1 MRVPYQRGLV
11 EVADG
16 IHAWLQPDGGWGWSN
31 AGLVTDGSSGLL
43 VDTLFDLRLTAEM
56 LDGMRR
62 RLPGTDI
69 GTVVNTHANGD
80 HYYGNQLLAGSRI
93 VASRRAAEEMPRMPA
108 SYLADR
114 KADAAALGP
123 VGAYVRHI
131 FEPFDFDGIELAL
144 PTDTFDGELELNVGD
159 TVVRLIELG
168 PAHTEGDVVAEIPAR
183 GVVFTGDLLFVGGH
197 PIIWAGPVANWV
209 GALDRILAMDVDV
222 VVPGHGPVTD
232 KDGVSEMRSYWI
244 ELEAAART
252 LWKEGLS
259 PLEAARQLRIDRA
272 AGWGEPERLVVN
284 IAACYRDFDPLAEP
298 IDTMGAMAALAGYA

>member
-1 MRVPYQRGLV
+1 MQVPYRRGLV

-16 IHAWLQPDGGWGWSN
+16 VHAWLQPDGGWGWSN
-31 AGLVTDGSSGLL
+31 AGLVTDGTAGLL
-43 VDTLFDLRLTAEM
+43 VDTLFDLGLTAEM

-62 RLPGTDI
+62 RLPEADI

-80 HYYGNQLLAGSRI
+80 HYYGNQLLAGTRI
-93 VASRRAAEEMPRMPA
+93 VASRRAAEEMPRMPP

-114 KADAAALGP
+114 KADAASLGP
-123 VGAYVRHI
+123 VGAYVQHI
-131 FEPFDFDGIELAL
+131 FEPFDFAGIELTL

-168 PAHTEGDVVAEIPAR
+168 PAHTEGDVVAEVPAR

-197 PIIWAGPVANWV
+197 PIIWAGPVANWIA
-209 GALDRILAMDVDV
+209 ALDRILAMDVDV

-232 KDGVSEMRSYWI
+232 KDGVREMRSYWV
-244 ELEAAART
+244 ELEEAAQV

-259 PLEAARQLRIDRA
+259 PLQAARQLRIDRA

-284 IAACYRDFDPLAEP
+284 ISACYRDFDPTAEP